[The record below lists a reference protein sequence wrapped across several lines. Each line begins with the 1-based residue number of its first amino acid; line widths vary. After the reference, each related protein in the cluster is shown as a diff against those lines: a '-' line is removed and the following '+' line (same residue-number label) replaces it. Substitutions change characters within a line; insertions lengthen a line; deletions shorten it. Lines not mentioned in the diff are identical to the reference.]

1 MANFGIKID
10 LLKIKGAFMKNVQG
24 RTQTKRCIIIPVDDD
39 PGIYLGEKCCYLS
52 MVAVELQNPKYEDT
66 HMVKSDI
73 PKDVRELLTE
83 EQRRELPI
91 LGNMRPLKSGQ
102 QQMQVNG
109 VASFAENEDES
120 LPF

>member
-39 PGIYLGEKCCYLS
+39 PGIYLGDKGCYLS
-52 MVAVELQNPKYEDT
+52 MVAVELQNPKFEDT

-91 LGNMRPLKSGQ
+91 LGNMRPLQSRQ

-109 VASFAENEDES
+109 VAAFAEGEDES